1 MRTVLSLLF
10 FACVQKWHLNHVTVK
25 VWGHV
30 TWSDKTLLKQ
40 RKKRLSSIEVELTF
54 RPATVLCKTGRFCWL
69 AHRETYLQQESYFRL
84 QISVKK
90 HKSVIG
96 FVCVH
101 ALTF

>member
-1 MRTVLSLLF
+1 MLSLLF

-30 TWSDKTLLKQ
+30 TWSENFVEAE
-40 RKKRLSSIEVELTF
+40 KKRLSSIEVELTF
-54 RPATVLCKTGRFCWL
+54 RSATVLYKTGRFCCL

-101 ALTF
+101 ALTL